1 MVGNMEIKFQKT
13 QNLTSKNLNS
23 RMYRGKQINKNLA
36 FNVGDLLALIAIVSP
51 VAGFLSCLTLRFLTS
66 KIPNPFLT

>member
-13 QNLTSKNLNS
+13 QNLPSKDLNS

-36 FNVGDLLALIAIVSP
+36 FKKGNSQNVPKTVKEAIEKNSDI
-51 VAGFLSCLTLRFLTS
+51 TLWTFTD
-66 KIPNPFLT
+66 KYGWMQ